1 MMKIGSESEDGLLTE
16 MNTTPLIDVMLVLLV
31 MLIITIPMQLHSV
44 NMNLPKAANS
54 EPLVKPV
61 TIKLEITAS
70 NQILWNGTPVADKTA
85 LQALLDAASKAST
98 SLENQPDIHIKPS
111 DSAQYDTVAAV
122 LAATQR
128 SGLKKIG
135 MVSTETLGRLGNPGN
150 SDNLAGALR

>member
-1 MMKIGSESEDGLLTE
+1 MMKIGSDSNDGLLTE

-44 NMNLPKAANS
+44 NMNLPKAANT

-61 TIKLEITAS
+61 TIKLDITAS

-85 LQALLDAASKAST
+85 LQALLDAASKASLST
-98 SLENQPDIHIKPS
+98 ETQPDIHIKPS
-111 DSAQYDTVAAV
+111 DSAKYDTLASV
-122 LAATQR
+122 LAAAQR

-135 MVSTETLGRLGNPGN
+135 IVNTGSTAP
-150 SDNLAGALR
+150 